1 MWLVAEMLEADG
13 CIFNVVPENW
23 VKVIDGNKYVLW
35 PPSKSVNVMDAI
47 KMKTQPED
55 SWSLTLVLEMSSSVC
70 DFQEALELETLAIK
84 LKSCQKAQKVLLD
97 AKIRKARIRIPA
109 KRTQPGEE
117 STEEEIIMPPRKR
130 IPSPPSMREKAE
142 ENAPIVDYL
151 ENPLSLIED
160 GDECESML
168 LVEPGEECVQEKD
181 FSERLSIL
189 EKDVAHI
196 KKDLAVI
203 KEDTKLILDLLRKKQ
218 VHTNYEPQCRVY
230 TPPITLPVKS
240 REELIEVEDLLGRDP
255 AFKEYLENI
264 MGEIHA
270 KDLGQFLRKNLIK
283 IMSNCVAAEYT
294 WQGKSEKKK
303 HALNGLK
310 NLISLLADAARKRE
324 IYEDTKFV
332 REISNWLYQSNRRK
346 GEIVP
351 LSG

>member
-1 MWLVAEMLEADG
+1 MWLVAEMLEEDG

-97 AKIRKARIRIPA
+97 AKNRKARIRIPA

-117 STEEEIIMPPRKR
+117 ESIMPPRKR
-130 IPSPPSMREKAE
+130 IPPPPSMREKAE
-142 ENAPIVDYL
+142 ENAPIVDSL
-151 ENPLSLIED
+151 ENPVSLIED
-160 GDECESML
+160 GDEWEYML

-181 FSERLSIL
+181 FSKRLSIL
-189 EKDVAHI
+189 EKDVAHM
-196 KKDLAVI
+196 KKNLAMI
-203 KEDTKLILDLLRKKQ
+203 KEDTKLILDLLTKKQ
-218 VHTNYEPQCRVY
+218 VHTNYERQCRVY

-283 IMSNCVAAEYT
+283 IMSNRVAAEYT
-294 WQGKSEKKK
+294 WQGRSEKKK
-303 HALNGLK
+303 YALNGLK
-310 NLISLLADAARKRE
+310 NLISLLAGAARKRE
-324 IYEDTKFV
+324 IYEDTMFV
-332 REISNWLYQSNRRK
+332 REISNWLYQSSRRK
-346 GEIVP
+346 CEIVP